1 MCASARTH
9 HRVSRHHSYA
19 VILIPFISY
28 SSARV
33 FASRD
38 NVRARCHVRTASPL
52 AFSVRFFFI
61 FLLFSF
67 PSALSYVRDTRSCNI
82 SDIARVR
89 AEIIFASKDRTRLRR
104 ACNPSAHARARE
116 QRLGVNKTHDG
127 FLRIAC
133 ELRSFV
139 FSFLFLLFFF
149 SFWQATFLQRAR
161 GCPNISPG

>member
-1 MCASARTH
+1 MRPLAHTSAYLVTIPTPSFSSLSSRTH
-9 HRVSRHHSYA
+9 PRAFSHRETTY
-19 VILIPFISY
+19 
-28 SSARV
+28 
-33 FASRD
+33 
-38 NVRARCHVRTASPL
+38 ARCHVRTASPL

-127 FLRIAC
+127 FSRIAC

-139 FSFLFLLFFF
+139 FSFLFLFFF
-149 SFWQATFLQRAR
+149 FLASGIFATCAR
-161 GCPNISPG
+161 LPKYITWVNI